1 MVYPKITS
9 EEQCE
14 RYKEKRQSIANM
26 GTLCINLHK
35 KEINELNLRIIEWNC
50 RNDDHNPVQI
60 PDTTTKDHE
69 ANINEGPKLH
79 LRKSKS
85 KTE

>member
-1 MVYPKITS
+1 MGYPKITS
-9 EEQCE
+9 EAQCE
-14 RYKEKRQSIANM
+14 LYKEHRIRFANM
-26 GTLCINLHK
+26 GTLYVKLYA

-60 PDTTTKDHE
+60 FDKPKREKIITK
-69 ANINEGPKLH
+69 NEGPKLH

-85 KTE
+85 